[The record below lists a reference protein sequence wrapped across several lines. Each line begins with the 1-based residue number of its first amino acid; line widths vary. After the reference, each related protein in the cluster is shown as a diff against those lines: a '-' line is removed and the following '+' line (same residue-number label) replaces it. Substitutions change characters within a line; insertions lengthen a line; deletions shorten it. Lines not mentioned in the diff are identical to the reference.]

1 MTSGDT
7 MGRKY
12 KKTKLAD
19 FLDTSSTMPGGKIE
33 EKEYRPTLSAGKGH
47 FTNTKTKSGKF
58 NSGEVFDFFS
68 LIKEWEKLVGPRLYS
83 HTLPK
88 KFVRGTLTVLCSHP
102 AWAKELSLAE
112 SALQAQ
118 IKKKFPA
125 ISSSLKSIVFLNSP
139 GELKRIQLA
148 FAGFE
153 NDDQGQ
159 IKEQNFHKHNPNFLK
174 LQEQA
179 KKVLHFD
186 NDEKQIE
193 DEMKEMLISIYV
205 QSKNNE
211 N

>member
-19 FLDTSSTMPGGKIE
+19 FLDTNSTMPGAKFE
-33 EKEYRPTLSAGKGH
+33 EKKQESTYSGDKTQFPR
-47 FTNTKTKSGKF
+47 TKTKSGKF

-68 LIKEWEKLVGPRLYS
+68 LIKEWEELVGPRLFS

-148 FAGFE
+148 FAGFDNE
-153 NDDQGQ
+153 NQGQ

-179 KKVLHFD
+179 KKVLAVD
-186 NDEKQIE
+186 NNEKNIE

-205 QSKNNE
+205 QSKNNK